1 MAISQEL
8 KNRTAIQFSNSTS
21 RYIPCRMKARTQTDT
36 CTPTFMS
43 ALCTIVK
50 GRNNP
55 SVYQQMMD
63 KQSVDKQ
70 MWSMIQWDINQPGK
84 GIKY

>member
-1 MAISQEL
+1 
-8 KNRTAIQFSNSTS
+8 
-21 RYIPCRMKARTQTDT
+21 MKARTQTDT
-36 CTPTFMS
+36 CTPTFMA

-70 MWSMIQWDINQPGK
+70 MWSMIQWDINQAGK
-84 GIKY
+84 E

>member
-1 MAISQEL
+1 MCFLKKLNNKLSYNSAILLLGIYPKE
-8 KNRTAIQFSNSTS
+8 
-21 RYIPCRMKARTQTDT
+21 MKARTQTDT
-36 CTPTFMS
+36 CTPMFMA

-63 KQSVDKQ
+63 N
-70 MWSMIQWDINQPGK
+70 QWINKCGL
-84 GIKY
+84 

>member
-1 MAISQEL
+1 
-8 KNRTAIQFSNSTS
+8 
-21 RYIPCRMKARTQTDT
+21 MKARTQTDT
-36 CTPTFMS
+36 CTPMFMA

-84 GIKY
+84 E

>member
-1 MAISQEL
+1 MA
-8 KNRTAIQFSNSTS
+8 
-21 RYIPCRMKARTQTDT
+21 
-36 CTPTFMS
+36 

-70 MWSMIQWDINQPGK
+70 MWSMIQWDINQAGK
-84 GIKY
+84 E

>member
-1 MAISQEL
+1 
-8 KNRTAIQFSNSTS
+8 
-21 RYIPCRMKARTQTDT
+21 MKARTQTDT
-36 CTPTFMS
+36 CTPMFMA

-55 SVYQQMMD
+55 SVYQQMRD

-70 MWSMIQWDINQPGK
+70 MWSMIQWDIKQPGK
-84 GIKY
+84 E

>member
-1 MAISQEL
+1 MRFLKNLKIELPYDPAIPLLGVYPGEL
-8 KNRTAIQFSNSTS
+8 KAGIGTDTNTQFSLWH
-21 RYIPCRMKARTQTDT
+21 YLQLLKD
-36 CTPTFMS
+36 
-43 ALCTIVK
+43 
-50 GRNNP
+50 RNNP